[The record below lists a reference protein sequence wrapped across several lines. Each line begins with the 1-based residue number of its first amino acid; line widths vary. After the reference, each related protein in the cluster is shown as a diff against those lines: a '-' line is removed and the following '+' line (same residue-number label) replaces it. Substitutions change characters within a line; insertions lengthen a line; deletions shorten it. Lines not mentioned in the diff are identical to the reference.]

1 MDTGLGAWILCTI
14 GNMSVDDKVAESSLY
29 KRLGGYERIA
39 AIIDTLFGLLRTD
52 SRFSRFATGRST
64 DSHRRA
70 QQLTVEQICSLSG
83 GPCYYSGRD
92 MKTSH
97 AGLRITQ
104 SEWDA
109 NLELTRQ
116 ALQMNGIGSR
126 EQTEFLSL
134 IERYKSDIVEA

>member
-1 MDTGLGAWILCTI
+1 MRD
-14 GNMSVDDKVAESSLY
+14 NMAELSLY
-29 KRLGGYERIA
+29 QRLGGYDRIA

-52 SRFSRFATGRST
+52 SRFSRFGMGRST

-70 QQLTVEQICSLSG
+70 QQLIVEQICSLSG
-83 GPCYYSGRD
+83 GPCYYIGRD

-116 ALQMNGIGSR
+116 ALQTNGIESR
-126 EQTEFLSL
+126 EQAEFLSVFEL
-134 IERYKSDIVEA
+134 YKTDIVEG